1 MARPHT
7 RTARVAGGRAVD
19 SFGAVPQR
27 HVPSG
32 DGRRGESGGRMSD
45 IAHRDRAAGQGALP
59 AVPLSYFDNVKLL
72 AWLLW
77 RLLSVGHDSVSL
89 KPR

>member
-1 MARPHT
+1 
-7 RTARVAGGRAVD
+7 
-19 SFGAVPQR
+19 
-27 HVPSG
+27 
-32 DGRRGESGGRMSD
+32 MSD

-77 RLLSVGHDSVSL
+77 RLLSVGHDSVSR